1 MIGAWKTRAIS
12 PSPSVGSSGIK
23 EGYEIRMHDLQCCDA
38 RHRQSFDKRSM
49 FSGTRSI
56 RLSFLETLARHHIKE
71 TVSRMNHTKRIDQ
84 LVSKRWPKLKKR
96 LQNEENPGKL
106 IAILEEID
114 DLLFI
119 IETRVAGQST
129 VTNSRDA
136 NSISLHR
143 EFSVVPSDDSEIGS
157 Q

>member
-1 MIGAWKTRAIS
+1 M
-12 PSPSVGSSGIK
+12 
-23 EGYEIRMHDLQCCDA
+23 
-38 RHRQSFDKRSM
+38 
-49 FSGTRSI
+49 
-56 RLSFLETLARHHIKE
+56 SFLETLARHHIEE
-71 TVSRMNHTKRIDQ
+71 TVSSMNHTKRIDQ
-84 LVSKRWPKLKKR
+84 LVSKRWPKLKKK

-143 EFSVVPSDDSEIGS
+143 EFSVAPSDDSEIGS